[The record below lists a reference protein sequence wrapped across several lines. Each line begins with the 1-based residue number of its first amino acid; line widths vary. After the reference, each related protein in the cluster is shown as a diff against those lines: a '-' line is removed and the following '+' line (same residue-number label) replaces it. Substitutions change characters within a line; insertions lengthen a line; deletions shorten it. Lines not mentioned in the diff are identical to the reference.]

1 MGSCLSCWGL
11 NWNWV
16 LQTIKAVHCNCSL
29 YFSYCIFCTTGA
41 TEAQLWCGVVRDNVH
56 NRNSISTAECF
67 LANTWARTRT
77 NVWGQHH
84 SPWMDEERKKK
95 KKYSMEI
102 IDGAYSGH
110 FVSNTCFHF
119 GSLYVKTD
127 LLCCWPTTARAG
139 VAHRLVVTH
148 FLSLPPSDNKHSVQ
162 VGAHS
167 AAVVVHFVPMHN
179 HSWTIISPYLSSCI
193 TAG

>member
-1 MGSCLSCWGL
+1 MVVGSGGGGSFRHPVYLAVLKICNLISLWALAWAAEGWIETECYKQLKLS
-11 NWNWV
+11 
-16 LQTIKAVHCNCSL
+16 TATAV
-29 YFSYCIFCTTGA
+29 YIFHTVFF
-41 TEAQLWCGVVRDNVH
+41 AQLMQLKHNCGVVWCGVVRDNVH

-77 NVWGQHH
+77 NIWGQHH

-119 GSLYVKTD
+119 SSLYVKT
-127 LLCCWPTTARAG
+127 LTFS
-139 VAHRLVVTH
+139 VADQQQH
-148 FLSLPPSDNKHSVQ
+148 VQ
-162 VGAHS
+162 E
-167 AAVVVHFVPMHN
+167 
-179 HSWTIISPYLSSCI
+179 
-193 TAG
+193 